1 MRGMLLLALAAL
13 ASGMVPSL
21 AHADR
26 IARPAAPAAKAPPVI
41 AGTEVVR
48 EKAQPQLIVF
58 APPPATFACAT
69 GQARLV
75 AGAPLLPR
83 TQNSWKP
90 VAAESPSPVPEAYA
104 FGVDADGRVIDLKR
118 EGAWSPDTQAAV
130 IASWRFAPGAPATD
144 CRFEVAATVTP
155 LAAASPA
162 RLMQAMIAEG
172 RNARPALRQ
181 ALDALGD
188 CARAPRRRPD
198 TIAYPDLR
206 SFGDRTV
213 DPAWAGLTYDI
224 DEGGAVRNVKIVT
237 QHGEQAFA
245 DTAASSVAESRF
257 QPGSPRKG
265 CHATFRARP
274 AVSPA
279 TARPD
284 IAAFERPG
292 DACPLKQVAL
302 PDAKPYPPA
311 YANRRVGGWAVV
323 RFDVT
328 PAGQIGPVQVLAS
341 QPTPAFG
348 VAAVTLMQGVKP
360 AGEAAGSRGCVM
372 PIIYALPPVA
382 TDQGD

>member
-1 MRGMLLLALAAL
+1 MRGMLLLALAVL
-13 ASGMVPSL
+13 APSM

-26 IARPAAPAAKAPPVI
+26 IQQVPAKSPPASAAPA
-41 AGTEVVR
+41 VVVK
-48 EKAQPQLIVF
+48 EKAQPQLIAF
-58 APPPATFACAT
+58 AAPPTTFACAT
-69 GQARLV
+69 GQARLI

-83 TQNSWKP
+83 TQSSWKP
-90 VAAESPSPVPEAYA
+90 VAAESPSPVPERYA

-118 EGAWSPDTQAAV
+118 EGAWTPDSQAAV
-130 IASWRFAPGAPATD
+130 IASWRFAPGAPASD
-144 CRFEVAATVTP
+144 CKFDVAATVTP

-181 ALDALGD
+181 ALDGLGD

-198 TIAYPDLR
+198 TIAFPDLR
-206 SFGDRTV
+206 SFGDRSV

-224 DEGGAVRNVKIVT
+224 DADGAVRNVKIVT

-265 CHATFRARP
+265 CHAVFKARP
-274 AVSPA
+274 EISPA

-284 IAAFERPG
+284 MASFERPG

-311 YANRRVGGWAVV
+311 YGNRRVGGWAVV

-348 VAAVTLMQGVKP
+348 VAAVELMQRVKP

-372 PIIYALPPVA
+372 PIIYALPAVA
-382 TDQGD
+382 RDQGD